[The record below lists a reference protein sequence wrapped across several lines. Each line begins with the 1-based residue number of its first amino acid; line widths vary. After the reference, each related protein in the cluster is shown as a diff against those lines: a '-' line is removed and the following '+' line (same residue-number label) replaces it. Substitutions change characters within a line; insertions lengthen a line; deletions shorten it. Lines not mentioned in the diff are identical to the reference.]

1 MAIQSESGRRNAL
14 LVYRIFFFMRNRDEK
29 GDKKSEA
36 RCDMPIR
43 ILIWRI
49 YLIVG
54 SAHVPENPERVYDG
68 FVAE

>member
-1 MAIQSESGRRNAL
+1 
-14 LVYRIFFFMRNRDEK
+14 MRNRDEK